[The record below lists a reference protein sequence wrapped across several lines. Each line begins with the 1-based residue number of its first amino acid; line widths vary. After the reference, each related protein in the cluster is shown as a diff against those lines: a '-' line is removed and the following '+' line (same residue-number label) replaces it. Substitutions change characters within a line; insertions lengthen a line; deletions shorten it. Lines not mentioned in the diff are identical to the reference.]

1 LATKHLATKHSAT
14 KHKVIGMS
22 GLKFAGAGLLLALLV
37 SPPAHAQTASYPSR
51 TIKIIVGFAAGGGV
65 DIVARLLAQKMQES
79 LGQNV
84 IVENR
89 TGGNGMLGP
98 DTALKSA
105 PDGYTLLYAASGQM
119 VVSPAVYAKMPY
131 ATLKD
136 SVPISMVASYPLL
149 LVTNANH
156 PSENLKDFIA
166 WTKANPDKTNY
177 ATTSPAFTL
186 SSEYFKLKTGTPGQV
201 ITYRSS
207 NESVTSVIG
216 NQTTYAIVEP
226 PPAVAQVAAGKVRAL
241 GVLAPKRLAE
251 MPNVPTMT
259 EQGVDMKVVLWSGL
273 FAPAGTPQDVVK
285 KLEAECIRIAQL
297 PDVKE
302 KLRALSTD
310 SIGGTSIEFV
320 RMIDQ
325 EIKMWSGIAK
335 EAKLSFE

>member
-1 LATKHLATKHSAT
+1 MEA
-14 KHKVIGMS
+14 KVMGMS
-22 GLKFAGAGLLLALLV
+22 GLKLAAAGLVLALLV
-37 SPPAHAQTASYPSR
+37 PSSANTQTAPYPTR

-65 DIVARLLAQKMQES
+65 DIVARLVAQKMQEG

-84 IVENR
+84 IIENR
-89 TGGNGMLGP
+89 TGANGMLGP

-136 SVPISMVASYPLL
+136 SVPVSMMASYPLL
-149 LVTNANH
+149 MVTNASH
-156 PSENLKDFIA
+156 PAENLKDFIA

-226 PPAVAQVAAGKVRAL
+226 PPAVPQVAAGKARAL
-241 GVLAPKRLAE
+241 GVLAPKRLPE
-251 MPNVPTMT
+251 MPNVPTMA
-259 EQGVDMKVVLWSGL
+259 EQGVDINVVLWSGL
-273 FAPAGTPQDVVK
+273 FAPAGTPPDIVK

-302 KLRALSTD
+302 KLRVLSTD
-310 SIGGTSIEFV
+310 AIGSTSAEFSKL
-320 RMIDQ
+320 IDD
-325 EIKMWSGIAK
+325 EIKMWTGIAK
-335 EAKLSFE
+335 EAKVSFE